1 LQSGGIVGLANHT
14 VLIHRDGRRI
24 PIDDSGA
31 PIRIA
36 GGDVLGIVV
45 IFRDVTARQRAEQ
58 VRARLAAIIESSDDA
73 IVGKTLDGII
83 TSWNPGATR
92 LFGYEPQEIIGKS
105 ITTLIPPELHAEED
119 EILAR
124 LRRGERVDHFET
136 VRIAKDGRRIDI
148 SVTISPIRGE
158 EDEIVGASKI
168 ARDITERKRAERV
181 EREAVRRRYEFLAR
195 LAQEMRSPLAPI
207 RTGAELLRRSDH
219 LPPEL
224 RAVSLML
231 ERQVREITHLVDDLL
246 DVSRITSG
254 QVQLHRE
261 PIDLPALLNG
271 VIESYR
277 SLFEAARQRISIST
291 RPELIYV
298 DGDRV
303 RLTQVFSNII
313 HNAAKYTKP
322 KGRIQ
327 VEARMEAD
335 DVVVS
340 ISDTGVGI
348 PTEMLGQVF
357 ELFVQLDRAHELTEG
372 GLGVGLALARTIV
385 ELHGGS
391 IEATRAK
398 A

>member
-1 LQSGGIVGLANHT
+1 VS
-14 VLIHRDGRRI
+14 D
-24 PIDDSGA
+24 
-31 PIRIA
+31 
-36 GGDVLGIVV
+36 
-45 IFRDVTARQRAEQ
+45 Q
-58 VRARLAAIIESSDDA
+58 VE
-73 IVGKTLDGII
+73 
-83 TSWNPGATR
+83 TST
-92 LFGYEPQEIIGKS
+92 
-105 ITTLIPPELHAEED
+105 
-119 EILAR
+119 
-124 LRRGERVDHFET
+124 
-136 VRIAKDGRRIDI
+136 
-148 SVTISPIRGE
+148 
-158 EDEIVGASKI
+158 DEIVGASKI